1 MNLHNGYLF
10 ILFDIP
16 SINKKDKRI
25 YNKMLKLLKSKGFIM
40 AVESSYYKYYDNI
53 NNSIFDIKEIR
64 EVLNNIGKVYAL
76 KYTVNDFNKIILL
89 AGESLLKLDN
99 NIIMY

>member
-1 MNLHNGYLF
+1 MNSHNGYLF

-16 SINKKDKRI
+16 SINKKI
-25 YNKMLKLLKSKGFIM
+25 YSRLLKLLKAKGFLM
-40 AVESSYYKYYDNI
+40 AVESSYYKYYDNL
-53 NNSIFDIKEIR
+53 NNSIFDIKEIK

>member
-16 SINKKDKRI
+16 SINKKDRRI
-25 YNKMLKLLKSKGFIM
+25 YSKVLKLLKAKGFIM

-53 NNSIFDIKEIR
+53 NNSIFDIKDIKN
-64 EVLNNIGKVYAL
+64 VLNNIGKVYAL
-76 KYTVNDFNKIILL
+76 KYTVNDFNKIIEL
-89 AGESLLKLDN
+89 AGESLLKLDKH
-99 NIIMY
+99 IIVY